1 MEKLAT
7 MADLERWRNEERGEL
22 PACASNAPRI
32 ALVYPNTY
40 AVGMS
45 SLGYQSTLYQMR
57 LHGLDAQRFLALAP
71 MRSVDTGAQ
80 LHAFDAIAFSIA
92 FELDYLH
99 MLQFMQRAGLPLQAS
114 QRSQSFPLIFAGGV
128 CVSMSRA
135 PVWPYIDFFL
145 HGEAEVLVPPLA
157 EMLLRQGVSRA
168 QLVAELVHLPGVE
181 ITAGCAR
188 AYDVTEF
195 WDRKATDKPP
205 EPLVLPSLNDAMC
218 MTHLFSPEAEF
229 QNMGLI
235 SIARG
240 CPNHCTFCWI
250 GQNAPDYRVA
260 SMDSILRMA
269 QWQMQFTD
277 RLGLVAAAVGAHP
290 QIDEICAELVQ
301 RGAKLSYSSLRVEE
315 VTEGMLAA
323 LSSSGQRS
331 LTLAPETGSER
342 LRRLLGKNIADERFM
357 EVVDWALA
365 HGMLSIKLYFM
376 TGLPT
381 ETDEEAELIIDF
393 VARIRQRLVQAGRSS
408 HQIGTVTVNLG
419 LFVPKPNL
427 PLLRIKNDMTL
438 AEKSQRLKR
447 VIKGLGRISNVR
459 VMASSPELAEA
470 QGILSVD
477 TEHSAAFLQEVFESG
492 GDWRKAVKLWR
503 RQG

>member
-1 MEKLAT
+1 
-7 MADLERWRNEERGEL
+7 
-22 PACASNAPRI
+22 
-32 ALVYPNTY
+32 
-40 AVGMS
+40 
-45 SLGYQSTLYQMR
+45 
-57 LHGLDAQRFLALAP
+57 
-71 MRSVDTGAQ
+71 
-80 LHAFDAIAFSIA
+80 
-92 FELDYLH
+92 
-99 MLQFMQRAGLPLQAS
+99 
-114 QRSQSFPLIFAGGV
+114 
-128 CVSMSRA
+128 
-135 PVWPYIDFFL
+135 
-145 HGEAEVLVPPLA
+145 
-157 EMLLRQGVSRA
+157 
-168 QLVAELVHLPGVE
+168 
-181 ITAGCAR
+181 
-188 AYDVTEF
+188 
-195 WDRKATDKPP
+195 
-205 EPLVLPSLNDAMC
+205 
-218 MTHLFSPEAEF
+218 
-229 QNMGLI
+229 
-235 SIARG
+235 
-240 CPNHCTFCWI
+240 
-250 GQNAPDYRVA
+250 
-260 SMDSILRMA
+260 
-269 QWQMQFTD
+269 
-277 RLGLVAAAVGAHP
+277 
-290 QIDEICAELVQ
+290 
-301 RGAKLSYSSLRVEE
+301 
-315 VTEGMLAA
+315 
-323 LSSSGQRS
+323 
-331 LTLAPETGSER
+331 
-342 LRRLLGKNIADERFM
+342 M